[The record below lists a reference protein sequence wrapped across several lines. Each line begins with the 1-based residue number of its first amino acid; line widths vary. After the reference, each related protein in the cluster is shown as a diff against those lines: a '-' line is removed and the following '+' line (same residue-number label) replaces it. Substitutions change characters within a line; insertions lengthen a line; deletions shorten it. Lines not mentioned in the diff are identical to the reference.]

1 MCKLKKK
8 GGKFICMVFL
18 VFEMLKV
25 LNYLFINGFFFKIVE
40 YFYCR
45 DIGKYLLKFL
55 FFYVLNIF
63 FLKVVCFV
71 ICNYLN
77 L

>member
-1 MCKLKKK
+1 MKL
-8 GGKFICMVFL
+8 L
-18 VFEMLKV
+18 VFEMFKV
-25 LNYLFINGFFFKIVE
+25 LNYLFINGFLFKIVE
-40 YFYCR
+40 YFYCL

>member
-1 MCKLKKK
+1 MKL
-8 GGKFICMVFL
+8 L

-25 LNYLFINGFFFKIVE
+25 LNYLFINGFLFKIVE

-45 DIGKYLLKFL
+45 NIGKYLLKFL